1 MKFASHTPL
10 IFFKGIRFG
19 NYRYRFRYKTKKTQ
33 TYSLYLP
40 MKIHFK
46 PWEKEVV
53 LVFPLWSQINILIF
67 CCVPER
73 VKRSVRI
80 QKQTCRRLKRSEV
93 AFTSKPSLRTKD
105 FQWILV
111 KRIGVSTVSCSK
123 IKRSNY
129 SEIKYLVINVGGL
142 IGHFLFWSFSAFITV
157 NPFKDK
163 LCYIHHWLYNISL
176 PEYFLRK
183 KVFVKMYSSGKNT

>member
-10 IFFKGIRFG
+10 IRFW
-19 NYRYRFRYKTKKTQ
+19 NYRYRFRYKTKNTQ

-67 CCVPER
+67 CCVSER

-93 AFTSKPSLRTKD
+93 AFTSEPSLRTKD

-111 KRIGVSTVSCSK
+111 KGIGVSTVSCSK

-129 SEIKYLVINVGGL
+129 SEIKYFVINVGGL
-142 IGHFLFWSFSAFITV
+142 IGHFYFEVLVPFSRWILSRTSYVTFTIGYIT
-157 NPFKDK
+157 FHF
-163 LCYIHHWLYNISL
+163 LNIS
-176 PEYFLRK
+176 
-183 KVFVKMYSSGKNT
+183 